1 MANCK
6 YAYVR
11 AFEEATNAILLPD
24 CFVVV
29 RVDGQSFRRL
39 SRAAGFQKPNDKHCC
54 DLMVRAAQSVMK
66 RFSPDVGLAYGQ
78 SDEFSFVFRRK
89 SNCFNR
95 RINKFVSLVPSVFS
109 SAFARN
115 WSQFFPD
122 AILDEDQAFD
132 GRAVMYPSTDV
143 LRDYLSWRQVDC
155 HINNLYNCTFH
166 ALTGHFVR
174 HLEQQASP
182 DQTPVVVTQ
191 PLAVYSDPDFVPMSP
206 QQATQR
212 LDGTVSSDKHEILF
226 SQFGVNYNN
235 ELQQFRKGSVILLS
249 QDQVVRNREETKVRV
264 KRDKSES
271 PSSSRVCDTRVLHTD
286 IIGDKFWIDNKY
298 ILDYLNN

>member
-1 MANCK
+1 MAHSK

-11 AFEEATNAILLPD
+11 AFEEATNPLLLPD

-29 RVDGQSFRRL
+29 RVDGLSFRRL
-39 SRAAGFQKPNDKHCC
+39 SRVFQKPNDKRSC

-89 SNCFNR
+89 TNCFNR
-95 RINKFVSLVPSVFS
+95 RVNKFVSLVPSVFS
-109 SAFARN
+109 AAFARN
-115 WSQFFPD
+115 WSHFFPD
-122 AILDEDQAFD
+122 TSLDEDQAFD
-132 GRAVMYPSTDV
+132 GRAVLYPSTDV

-155 HINNLYNCTFH
+155 HINNLYNSTFH

-174 HLEQQASP
+174 HVEHEAGE
-182 DQTPVVVTQ
+182 TVTQ
-191 PLAVYSDPDFVPMSP
+191 PLAAYSDPDFEPMSP

-212 LDGTVSSDKHEILF
+212 LEGTVSSDKNEILF

-249 QDQVVRNREETKVRV
+249 QDQVQRNRDS
-264 KRDKSES
+264 DKKTDDRKCDSR
-271 PSSSRVCDTRVLHTD
+271 SSSRVYDTRVLHTD

-298 ILDYLNN
+298 ILDYLDN